1 MSGIVVGIPYYSN
14 RAGLAFLMANLQ
26 PQMDENDILY
36 IVDDSPDKSGLEIA
50 KMFAS
55 SRTLVLCDPTGGGKG
70 IYNGWNYILQ
80 AMIDHKKD
88 GAFIINDDV
97 VLSMTCLSNLKRA
110 HKITGDVYD
119 CLVPKTPT
127 REWNSKVLDPNFSW
141 YSKVTTIN
149 DIKDTRWM
157 AGFAFYLK
165 REAIERVGL
174 FNTDFDVWYG
184 DTDMED
190 RVKGKIGLITNEYVY
205 HYGGSSYQYKS
216 PEVQKRIDVDRA
228 LYEKLKAK
236 RTETNPSTV

>member
-1 MSGIVVGIPYYSN
+1 MTGIVVGIPYYSN
-14 RAGLAFLMANLQ
+14 RNGLAFLMANLQ
-26 PQMDENDILY
+26 PQMTEDDILY

-50 KMFAS
+50 KTFAS
-55 SRTLVLCDPTGGGKG
+55 SRTNVLCEVAGGKG
-70 IYNGWNYILQ
+70 IYRGWNMILQ

-97 VLSMTCLSNLKRA
+97 VLSTTCIGNIKRA
-110 HKITGDVYD
+110 HRLTGGAHD
-119 CLVPKTPT
+119 CLVPKTPS

-141 YSKVTTIN
+141 WSSITTI
-149 DIKDTRWM
+149 DDLKDVRRM

-165 REAIERVGL
+165 REAIERVGM

-190 RVKGKIGLITNEYVY
+190 RLKGKIGMITNEYVY
-205 HYGGSSYQYKS
+205 HYGGSSYKYKS

-228 LYEKLKAK
+228 LYEKIKAERAK
-236 RTETNPSTV
+236 TTPSTS